1 VSALFLYRCPS
12 TGARDAARRPRPPH
26 LVGGQRAGHLVVMCR
41 HAQTPLSETKHN
53 TLWHKR
59 IKLVTQHKESM
70 HSPTRKGL
78 CPIKPFLKAQ
88 LARAG
93 VQGGG
98 AKPPPPH
105 LEWRR
110 ARAPGKLL
118 GSAAACAAW
127 RRGSM
132 GRRPAASIAALS
144 VPALRKLG
152 TGPGGA
158 RSAQAQRSAKTRF
171 SSSSKVDQR
180 ARSAGRGVEASQPAL
195 TYS

>member
-98 AKPPPPH
+98 AKPPPPPPGVEEGKSSWQVAWLRCCLRS
-105 LEWRR
+105 LEKGFYGQEACCLYCRFVGARPEEVGHGAWRR
-110 ARAPGKLL
+110 ALGAGPEVCEDSLL
-118 GSAAACAAW
+118 QLVKG
-127 RRGSM
+127 
-132 GRRPAASIAALS
+132 
-144 VPALRKLG
+144 
-152 TGPGGA
+152 
-158 RSAQAQRSAKTRF
+158 
-171 SSSSKVDQR
+171 
-180 ARSAGRGVEASQPAL
+180 
-195 TYS
+195 